1 MINTEIKTIKCTDDG
16 KEFMFYIFQPDPNQR
31 IHTAVRCIADERL
44 KTIMHDLFPKI
55 PFVDD
60 ASSMS
65 TSDCE
70 WGTAAIEVKTG
81 MNPTIKLMIKPYLSY
96 ITITNTP
103 DKTVGYFL
111 EFTYTNDMIEYK
123 ITPVLYGLKE
133 FEVTFNHYSDLK
145 EFVTTKFED
154 YHYLLANYIN
164 DITDLGLKL
173 TNTIDEMYKS

>member
-154 YHYLLANYIN
+154 YHYLLVNYIN